1 LFIFGMMWWKLLFWW
16 GWVESWNQPDCC
28 MLIHGILVSIWLI
41 GVLIILYH
49 VLLCTTSTTQNLNPK
64 TTTQSQSQ
72 NLLDFAFPPN
82 PNPPNPPDAPPR
94 SSLATRTRPSPPPVR
109 WTSRCASRCVTRWA
123 RFIDTCGS
131 WRRRLRRRTCQVG
144 GLVGVEVGG
153 GQLVV
158 ELCFFGQAYRFV
170 NR

>member
-1 LFIFGMMWWKLLFWW
+1 
-16 GWVESWNQPDCC
+16 

-41 GVLIILYH
+41 GVLCTYHFIPCFALYNINH
-49 VLLCTTSTTQNLNPK
+49 PKNPK

-72 NLLDFAFPPN
+72 NLLDSAFPPN

-144 GLVGVEVGG
+144 GLVGVRGLVGVEVWGG
-153 GQLVV
+153 ELVV
-158 ELCFFGQAYRFV
+158 ELCFLARHIGL
-170 NR
+170 